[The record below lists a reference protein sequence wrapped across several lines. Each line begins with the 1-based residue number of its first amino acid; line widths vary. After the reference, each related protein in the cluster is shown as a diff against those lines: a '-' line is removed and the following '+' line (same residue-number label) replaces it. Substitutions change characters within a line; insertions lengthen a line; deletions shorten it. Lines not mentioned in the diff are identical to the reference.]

1 MPADTGLM
9 TVEVIPADS
18 LHWPLLRALTQ
29 LPVPG
34 DMPSVSGWLAMLR
47 TADGSQ
53 RPVGAGLLRI
63 AGRESAA
70 WLAVAPAWRRQ
81 GVARQLSQVAARHA
95 AAQGAGRI
103 ATWQGVCE
111 SAGRG
116 LCADLGMRVANTLS
130 YFETTLANAEKFF
143 GQFHQRMLARGRV
156 PTDLQ
161 VLHGSAVP
169 WRHFDALL
177 VQEFGAAMAARL
189 GRIAGYGLA
198 RHEWASALM
207 DKGRPVAVTLC
218 SVLDDCVSH
227 DAYLVMPE
235 YRLGWAHI
243 TCKYLAARDLRQHFP
258 GIERYVFSSADR
270 HADTRKAATRSM
282 AQGLST
288 RLVRQEQWFEIDIRT

>member
-1 MPADTGLM
+1 MSIDL
-9 TVEVIPADS
+9 IPADS

-34 DMPSVSGWLAMLR
+34 DMPSVSGWLAMLS

-53 RPVGAGLLRI
+53 RPVGAGLVRI

-95 AAQGAGRI
+95 AAQGAARI
-103 ATWQGVCE
+103 VSWQGVTE
-111 SAGRG
+111 PTGQG
-116 LCADLGMRVANTLS
+116 LCAHLGMRVANTLS

-143 GQFHQRMLARGRV
+143 GHFNQRMLARGRV

-161 VLHGSAVP
+161 VLHGNAVP

-198 RHEWASALM
+198 RNEWASALM

-235 YRLGWAHI
+235 YRL
-243 TCKYLAARDLRQHFP
+243 
-258 GIERYVFSSADR
+258 
-270 HADTRKAATRSM
+270 
-282 AQGLST
+282 
-288 RLVRQEQWFEIDIRT
+288 LVRSIIVDTYQATPRSNLFQRDTTGEALNSSMPWRMRVLSSSMELTRMWRRNVRAILENAHSIDRKSVV